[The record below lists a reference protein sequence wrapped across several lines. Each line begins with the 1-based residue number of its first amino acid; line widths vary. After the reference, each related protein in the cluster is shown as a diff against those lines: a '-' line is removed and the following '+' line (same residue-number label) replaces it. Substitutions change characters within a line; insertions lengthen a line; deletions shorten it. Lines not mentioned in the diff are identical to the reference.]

1 MAAGPRNE
9 NEIKKENE
17 RITDYHDE
25 ILQIEMLFQS
35 PVISVGYK
43 EYSVENYVDKNYF
56 SVWKGRENCAD
67 TDAMRRGLNIDGILS
82 NPDPTKNEVLTY
94 LQYTLNIAELCRRRF
109 NESGGRN
116 YDFNIKR
123 YTELLTSIRRILR
136 ELDYDVRYVPDKEII
151 YLVSRNIAAD
161 AVADNSDDVETDK
174 IIEYN
179 SFAVAGN
186 MKKKRDILLSMGD
199 TIESYSDNMAPGNVK
214 LFSNIEFMLH
224 NFNIRTDNRTGE
236 DRVDYVA
243 DMSEEELEKWYD
255 EAYQMMLL
263 RILQNEN
270 VKRMQRVE
278 AVQAACEAQSVEE
291 LKRTLEAE
299 GADRIITNRRVAE
312 YEAAGENPK
321 EERTTAADEERARQL
336 KKRAEAA
343 EERFAGRESAGEAAG
358 AESAVPEMVKTAG
371 AGKTEKVKETEDR
384 TKNIKSDR
392 KKRTP
397 SYRDVSDSAS
407 SVVIHIADEPEEKRE
422 IPIPEEME
430 DSFYDFETEK
440 SLAAV
445 AKEKVGES
453 SKAEKAGRPRKAE
466 KAKTAGK
473 DEEKKASPRR
483 EKTAG
488 KKKHGLLKLFGAA
501 VILVAAAACAFY
513 FYINSFYKEASYISD
528 RQVPENLNAEQLL
541 TAEGWEP
548 LAAAEAETIKADA
561 SAARKNADVLPMAAR
576 NVKNMLLVVLDRK
589 ENGFY
594 GSADG
599 IVLASVNTDTKKI
612 SFYPLRTDLY
622 AEIPGHGI
630 GRLGDATAY
639 GGCPL
644 LVKTLKDTY
653 QIPIVNYLS
662 TDIAGIAK
670 IVNEVGGVPF
680 SLADED
686 VVTLNV
692 KIKELAEADGADPES
707 WYLTDSAATEANGY
721 QAAASV
727 IQHQGTDDRLGKV
740 MEGLFAK
747 ISKKDTGT
755 SLKKILPYTAHNLPL
770 GAVLSGVPSLA
781 GIFSYK
787 TETTVI
793 PPENMLFTA
802 RGLIVPEFDAFLKYL
817 AEAING
823 TGAKSTESAAS
834 AVESTASESTAAE
847 STASESTAAESTVS
861 ESTASGSTSS
871 DAEIPEPKI
880 TPAAPWVL
888 APAA

>member
-1 MAAGPRNE
+1 
-9 NEIKKENE
+9 
-17 RITDYHDE
+17 
-25 ILQIEMLFQS
+25 
-35 PVISVGYK
+35 
-43 EYSVENYVDKNYF
+43 
-56 SVWKGRENCAD
+56 
-67 TDAMRRGLNIDGILS
+67 
-82 NPDPTKNEVLTY
+82 PT
-94 LQYTLNIAELCRRRF
+94 
-109 NESGGRN
+109 
-116 YDFNIKR
+116 
-123 YTELLTSIRRILR
+123 
-136 ELDYDVRYVPDKEII
+136 
-151 YLVSRNIAAD
+151 
-161 AVADNSDDVETDK
+161 
-174 IIEYN
+174 
-179 SFAVAGN
+179 
-186 MKKKRDILLSMGD
+186 
-199 TIESYSDNMAPGNVK
+199 
-214 LFSNIEFMLH
+214 
-224 NFNIRTDNRTGE
+224 
-236 DRVDYVA
+236 
-243 DMSEEELEKWYD
+243 
-255 EAYQMMLL
+255 
-263 RILQNEN
+263 
-270 VKRMQRVE
+270 
-278 AVQAACEAQSVEE
+278 
-291 LKRTLEAE
+291 
-299 GADRIITNRRVAE
+299 
-312 YEAAGENPK
+312 
-321 EERTTAADEERARQL
+321 
-336 KKRAEAA
+336 
-343 EERFAGRESAGEAAG
+343 
-358 AESAVPEMVKTAG
+358 
-371 AGKTEKVKETEDR
+371 GK
-384 TKNIKSDR
+384 
-392 KKRTP
+392 
-397 SYRDVSDSAS
+397 
-407 SVVIHIADEPEEKRE
+407 
-422 IPIPEEME
+422 
-430 DSFYDFETEK
+430 
-440 SLAAV
+440 
-445 AKEKVGES
+445 
-453 SKAEKAGRPRKAE
+453 KAEKKA
-466 KAKTAGK
+466 AP
-473 DEEKKASPRR
+473 KK

-488 KKKHGLLKLFGAA
+488 KKKHGLLKLLGAA
-501 VILVAAAACAFY
+501 VLLVAAAACAFY

-548 LAAAEAETIKADA
+548 LAAAEADTIKADA

-622 AEIPGHGI
+622 AAIPGHGI

-686 VVTLNV
+686 VVALNV

-707 WYLTDSAATEANGY
+707 WYLTDSAAQEANGY
-721 QAAASV
+721 QAAGSV
-727 IQHQGTDDRLGKV
+727 ILHQGTDDRLGKV

-755 SLKKILPYTAHNLPL
+755 SLKKILPYIAHNLPL

-802 RGLIVPEFDAFLKYL
+802 RGLIVPEFDAFIAYL
-817 AEAING
+817 ADALNG
-823 TGAKSTESAAS
+823 SGAKSTESAAS
-834 AVESTASESTAAE
+834 APESTAA
-847 STASESTAAESTVS
+847 ESTAAESTVS

>member
-343 EERFAGRESAGEAAG
+343 EERFAGRESAGEAVG
-358 AESAVPEMVKTAG
+358 AESAVPDMVKTAG
-371 AGKTEKVKETEDR
+371 AGKTERVKETGDR
-384 TKNIKSDR
+384 TKDIKSDR

-397 SYRDVSDSAS
+397 SFRDVSDSAS

-440 SLAAV
+440 SLATA
-445 AKEKVGES
+445 AKEKVGEN
-453 SKAEKAGRPRKAE
+453 SKAEKAEKEKPTGKKAE
-466 KAKTAGK
+466 KKAVP
-473 DEEKKASPRR
+473 KK

-488 KKKHGLLKLFGAA
+488 KKKHGLLKLLGAA
-501 VILVAAAACAFY
+501 VLLVAAAACAFY

-644 LVKTLKDTY
+644 LVKTIKDTY

-686 VVTLNV
+686 VVALNV

-755 SLKKILPYTAHNLPL
+755 SLKKILPYVAHNLPL

-802 RGLIVPEFDAFLKYL
+802 RGLIVPEFDAFIAYL
-817 AEAING
+817 ADALNG
-823 TGAKSTESAAS
+823 SGAKSTESAAS
-834 AVESTASESTAAE
+834 AAESTAAESTAAE
-847 STASESTAAESTVS
+847 STASESTVS

>member
-243 DMSEEELEKWYD
+243 DMSEEELERWYD

-343 EERFAGRESAGEAAG
+343 EERFAGRESAGEATG

-371 AGKTEKVKETEDR
+371 AGKTEKVKETGDR

-440 SLAAV
+440 SLVAA
-445 AKEKVGES
+445 AKEKVGEN
-453 SKAEKAGRPRKAE
+453 SKAEKAEKEKPTGKKAE
-466 KAKTAGK
+466 KKAAPKK
-473 DEEKKASPRR
+473 EKA
-483 EKTAG
+483 AG
-488 KKKHGLLKLFGAA
+488 KKKNGLLKLLGAA
-501 VILVAAAACAFY
+501 VLLVAAAACAFY

-644 LVKTLKDTY
+644 LVKTIKDTY

-686 VVTLNV
+686 VVALNV

-707 WYLTDSAATEANGY
+707 WYLTDSAAQEANGY
-721 QAAASV
+721 QAAGSV
-727 IQHQGTDDRLGKV
+727 ILHQGTDDRLGKV

-755 SLKKILPYTAHNLPL
+755 SLKKILPYIAHNLPL

-802 RGLIVPEFDAFLKYL
+802 RGLIVPEFDAFIAYL
-817 AEAING
+817 ADALNG
-823 TGAKSTESAAS
+823 SGAKSTESAAS
-834 AVESTASESTAAE
+834 AAESTAA
-847 STASESTAAESTVS
+847 ESTAAESTVS

>member
-243 DMSEEELEKWYD
+243 DMSEEELERWYD

-358 AESAVPEMVKTAG
+358 AEPVVPEMVKTAG
-371 AGKTEKVKETEDR
+371 AGKTEKVKETGDR

-440 SLAAV
+440 SLAAA
-445 AKEKVGES
+445 AKEKVGEN
-453 SKAEKAGRPRKAE
+453 SKAEKAEKEKPTGKKAE
-466 KAKTAGK
+466 KKAAPKK
-473 DEEKKASPRR
+473 EKA
-483 EKTAG
+483 AG
-488 KKKHGLLKLFGAA
+488 KKKNGLLKLLGAA
-501 VILVAAAACAFY
+501 VLLVAAAACAFY

-561 SAARKNADVLPMAAR
+561 SAARKNADVLPMVAR

-686 VVTLNV
+686 VVALNV

-707 WYLTDSAATEANGY
+707 WYLTDSAAQEANGY
-721 QAAASV
+721 QAAGSV
-727 IQHQGTDDRLGKV
+727 ILHQGTDDRLGKV

-755 SLKKILPYTAHNLPL
+755 SLKKILPYIAHNLPL
-770 GAVLSGVPSLA
+770 GAVISGVPSLA

-817 AEAING
+817 AEALNG
-823 TGAKSTESAAS
+823 SSAKSTESAAS
-834 AVESTASESTAAE
+834 AAE

>member
-243 DMSEEELEKWYD
+243 DMSEEELERWYD

-371 AGKTEKVKETEDR
+371 AGKTEKVKETGDR

-440 SLAAV
+440 SLAAA
-445 AKEKVGES
+445 AKEKVGEN
-453 SKAEKAGRPRKAE
+453 SKAEKAEKEKPTGKKAE
-466 KAKTAGK
+466 KKAAPKK
-473 DEEKKASPRR
+473 EKA
-483 EKTAG
+483 AG
-488 KKKHGLLKLFGAA
+488 KKKHGLLKLLGAA
-501 VILVAAAACAFY
+501 VLLVAAAACAFY

-686 VVTLNV
+686 VVALNV

-707 WYLTDSAATEANGY
+707 WYLTDSAAQEANGY
-721 QAAASV
+721 QAAGSV
-727 IQHQGTDDRLGKV
+727 ILHQGTDDRLGKV

-755 SLKKILPYTAHNLPL
+755 SLKKILPYIAHNLPL

-802 RGLIVPEFDAFLKYL
+802 RGLIVPEFDAFIAYL
-817 AEAING
+817 ADALNG
-823 TGAKSTESAAS
+823 SGAKSTESAAS
-834 AVESTASESTAAE
+834 AAESTAA
-847 STASESTAAESTVS
+847 ESTAAESTVS

>member
-312 YEAAGENPK
+312 YEAAGENP
-321 EERTTAADEERARQL
+321 ENARTTAADEERARQL

-358 AESAVPEMVKTAG
+358 AESAVPDMVKTAG
-371 AGKTEKVKETEDR
+371 AGKTEKVKETGDR

-440 SLAAV
+440 SLAAA
-445 AKEKVGES
+445 AKEKVGEN
-453 SKAEKAGRPRKAE
+453 SKAEKAEKEKPTGKKAE
-466 KAKTAGK
+466 KKAAPKK
-473 DEEKKASPRR
+473 EKA
-483 EKTAG
+483 AG
-488 KKKHGLLKLFGAA
+488 KKKHGLLKLLGAA
-501 VILVAAAACAFY
+501 VLLVAAAACAFY

-644 LVKTLKDTY
+644 LVKTIKDTY

-686 VVTLNV
+686 VVALNV

-707 WYLTDSAATEANGY
+707 WYLTDSAAQEANGY
-721 QAAASV
+721 QAAGSV
-727 IQHQGTDDRLGKV
+727 ILHQGTDDRLGKV

-755 SLKKILPYTAHNLPL
+755 SLKKILPYIAHNLPL

-802 RGLIVPEFDAFLKYL
+802 RGLIVPEFDAFIAYL
-817 AEAING
+817 ADALNG
-823 TGAKSTESAAS
+823 SGAKSTESAAS
-834 AVESTASESTAAE
+834 SAESTAA
-847 STASESTAAESTVS
+847 ESTAAESTVS

>member
-321 EERTTAADEERARQL
+321 EERTTVADEERARQL

-371 AGKTEKVKETEDR
+371 AGKTEKVKETGDR

-440 SLAAV
+440 SLAAA
-445 AKEKVGES
+445 AKEKVGEN
-453 SKAEKAGRPRKAE
+453 SKAEKAEKEKPTGKKAE
-466 KAKTAGK
+466 KKAAPKK
-473 DEEKKASPRR
+473 EKA
-483 EKTAG
+483 AG
-488 KKKHGLLKLFGAA
+488 KKKNGLLKLLGAA
-501 VILVAAAACAFY
+501 VLLVAAAACAFY

-707 WYLTDSAATEANGY
+707 WYLTDSAAQEANGY
-721 QAAASV
+721 QAAGSV
-727 IQHQGTDDRLGKV
+727 ILHQGTDDRLGKV

-755 SLKKILPYTAHNLPL
+755 SLKKILPYIAHNLPL

-802 RGLIVPEFDAFLKYL
+802 RGLIVPEFDAFIAYL
-817 AEAING
+817 ADALNG
-823 TGAKSTESAAS
+823 SGAKSTESAAS
-834 AVESTASESTAAE
+834 SAESTAA
-847 STASESTAAESTVS
+847 ESTAAESTVS

>member
-358 AESAVPEMVKTAG
+358 AEPVVPEMVKTAG
-371 AGKTEKVKETEDR
+371 AGKTEKVKETGDR

-440 SLAAV
+440 SLAA
-445 AKEKVGES
+445 AKEKVGEN
-453 SKAEKAGRPRKAE
+453 SKAEKAEKEKPTGKKAE
-466 KAKTAGK
+466 KKAAPKK
-473 DEEKKASPRR
+473 EKA
-483 EKTAG
+483 AG
-488 KKKHGLLKLFGAA
+488 KKKHGLLKLLGAA
-501 VILVAAAACAFY
+501 VLLVAAAACAFY

-548 LAAAEAETIKADA
+548 LAAAEADTIKADA
-561 SAARKNADVLPMAAR
+561 SAAR

-686 VVTLNV
+686 VVALNV

-707 WYLTDSAATEANGY
+707 WYLTDSAAQEANGY
-721 QAAASV
+721 QAAGSV
-727 IQHQGTDDRLGKV
+727 ILHQGTDDRLGKV

-755 SLKKILPYTAHNLPL
+755 SLKKILPYIAHNLPL

-802 RGLIVPEFDAFLKYL
+802 RGLIVPEFDAFIAYL
-817 AEAING
+817 ADALNG
-823 TGAKSTESAAS
+823 SGAKSTESAAS
-834 AVESTASESTAAE
+834 AAESTAAE
-847 STASESTAAESTVS
+847 STAAESTAAESTVS

>member
-299 GADRIITNRRVAE
+299 GADRVITNRRVAE

-371 AGKTEKVKETEDR
+371 AGKTEKVKETGDR

-397 SYRDVSDSAS
+397 SFRDVSDSAS

-440 SLAAV
+440 SLAAA
-445 AKEKVGES
+445 AKEKVGEN
-453 SKAEKAGRPRKAE
+453 SKAEKAEKEKPTGKKAE
-466 KAKTAGK
+466 KKAAPKK
-473 DEEKKASPRR
+473 EKA
-483 EKTAG
+483 AG
-488 KKKHGLLKLFGAA
+488 KKKHGLLKLLGAA
-501 VILVAAAACAFY
+501 VLLVAAAACAFY

-548 LAAAEAETIKADA
+548 LAAAEADTIKADA

-644 LVKTLKDTY
+644 LVKTIKDTY

-686 VVTLNV
+686 VVALNV

-707 WYLTDSAATEANGY
+707 WYLTDSAAQEANGY
-721 QAAASV
+721 QAAGSV
-727 IQHQGTDDRLGKV
+727 ILHQGTDDRLGKV

-755 SLKKILPYTAHNLPL
+755 SLKKILPYIAHNLPL

-802 RGLIVPEFDAFLKYL
+802 RGLIVPEFDAFIAYL
-817 AEAING
+817 ADALNG
-823 TGAKSTESAAS
+823 SSAKSTESAAS
-834 AVESTASESTAAE
+834 SAESTAA
-847 STASESTAAESTVS
+847 ESTAAESTVS

>member
-1 MAAGPRNE
+1 
-9 NEIKKENE
+9 
-17 RITDYHDE
+17 
-25 ILQIEMLFQS
+25 
-35 PVISVGYK
+35 
-43 EYSVENYVDKNYF
+43 
-56 SVWKGRENCAD
+56 
-67 TDAMRRGLNIDGILS
+67 
-82 NPDPTKNEVLTY
+82 
-94 LQYTLNIAELCRRRF
+94 
-109 NESGGRN
+109 
-116 YDFNIKR
+116 
-123 YTELLTSIRRILR
+123 
-136 ELDYDVRYVPDKEII
+136 
-151 YLVSRNIAAD
+151 
-161 AVADNSDDVETDK
+161 
-174 IIEYN
+174 
-179 SFAVAGN
+179 
-186 MKKKRDILLSMGD
+186 
-199 TIESYSDNMAPGNVK
+199 
-214 LFSNIEFMLH
+214 
-224 NFNIRTDNRTGE
+224 
-236 DRVDYVA
+236 
-243 DMSEEELEKWYD
+243 
-255 EAYQMMLL
+255 
-263 RILQNEN
+263 
-270 VKRMQRVE
+270 
-278 AVQAACEAQSVEE
+278 
-291 LKRTLEAE
+291 
-299 GADRIITNRRVAE
+299 
-312 YEAAGENPK
+312 
-321 EERTTAADEERARQL
+321 
-336 KKRAEAA
+336 
-343 EERFAGRESAGEAAG
+343 
-358 AESAVPEMVKTAG
+358 
-371 AGKTEKVKETEDR
+371 KVKETGDR

-440 SLAAV
+440 SLAAA
-445 AKEKVGES
+445 AKEKVGEN
-453 SKAEKAGRPRKAE
+453 SKAEKAEKEKPTGKKAE
-466 KAKTAGK
+466 KKAAPKK
-473 DEEKKASPRR
+473 EKA
-483 EKTAG
+483 AG
-488 KKKHGLLKLFGAA
+488 KKKHGLLKLLGAA
-501 VILVAAAACAFY
+501 VLLVAAAACAFY

-644 LVKTLKDTY
+644 LVKTIKDTY

-686 VVTLNV
+686 VVALNV

-707 WYLTDSAATEANGY
+707 WYLTDSAAQEANGY
-721 QAAASV
+721 QAAGSV
-727 IQHQGTDDRLGKV
+727 ILHQGTDDRLGKV

-755 SLKKILPYTAHNLPL
+755 SLKKILPYIAHNLPL

-781 GIFSYK
+781 GIFSYT

-802 RGLIVPEFDAFLKYL
+802 RGLIVPEFDAFIAYL
-817 AEAING
+817 ADALNG
-823 TGAKSTESAAS
+823 SGAKSTESAAS
-834 AVESTASESTAAE
+834 AAESTAAE
-847 STASESTAAESTVS
+847 STAAESTAAESTVS

>member
-9 NEIKKENE
+9 NEIKEENE

-43 EYSVENYVDKNYF
+43 EYSAENYVDKNCF

-82 NPDPTKNEVLTY
+82 KPDPTKNEVLTY
-94 LQYTLNIAELCRRRF
+94 LQYTLNIAELCRRCF

-312 YEAAGENPK
+312 YEAAGENP
-321 EERTTAADEERARQL
+321 ENARTTAADEELARQL

-343 EERFAGRESAGEAAG
+343 EERFAGRENAGEAAG
-358 AESAVPEMVKTAG
+358 AESAVPDMVRTAG
-371 AGKTEKVKETEDR
+371 AGKTEKVKETE
-384 TKNIKSDR
+384 
-392 KKRTP
+392 
-397 SYRDVSDSAS
+397 
-407 SVVIHIADEPEEKRE
+407 
-422 IPIPEEME
+422 
-430 DSFYDFETEK
+430 K
-440 SLAAV
+440 SLAA
-445 AKEKVGES
+445 AKEKVGEN
-453 SKAEKAGRPRKAE
+453 SKAEKAEKEKTTGKKAE
-466 KAKTAGK
+466 KKAAP
-473 DEEKKASPRR
+473 KK

-488 KKKHGLLKLFGAA
+488 KKKHGLLKLLGAA
-501 VILVAAAACAFY
+501 VLLVAAAVCAFY

-541 TAEGWEP
+541 AEEGWEP
-548 LAAAEAETIKADA
+548 LEAAEAETIKADA
-561 SAARKNADVLPMAAR
+561 AAARKNANALPMAAR

-599 IVLASVNTDTKKI
+599 IVLVSANTDTKKI

-686 VVTLNV
+686 IVTLNV

-707 WYLTDSAATEANGY
+707 WLLTDSAATEANGY

-727 IQHQGTDDRLGKV
+727 ILHQGTDDRLGKV
-740 MEGLFAK
+740 VEGLFAK

-755 SLKKILPYTAHNLPL
+755 SLKKILPYIAHNLPL
-770 GAVLSGVPSLA
+770 GAVISGVPSLA

-787 TETTVI
+787 TETIVI
-793 PPENMLFTA
+793 PPDNMLFTA

-817 AEAING
+817 AEALNG
-823 TGAKSTESAAS
+823 SGAKRAESETAS
-834 AVESTASESTAAE
+834 ATE
-847 STASESTAAESTVS
+847 
-861 ESTASGSTSS
+861 STSS

>member
-312 YEAAGENPK
+312 YEAAGENP
-321 EERTTAADEERARQL
+321 ENARTTAADEERARQL

-358 AESAVPEMVKTAG
+358 AEPAVPDMVKTAG

-422 IPIPEEME
+422 IPIPEEMV

-440 SLAAV
+440 SLAAA
-445 AKEKVGES
+445 AKEKVGEN
-453 SKAEKAGRPRKAE
+453 SKAEKAEKEKPTGKKAE
-466 KAKTAGK
+466 KKAAPKK
-473 DEEKKASPRR
+473 EKA
-483 EKTAG
+483 AG
-488 KKKHGLLKLFGAA
+488 KKKHGLLKLLGAA
-501 VILVAAAACAFY
+501 VLLVAAAACAFY

-561 SAARKNADVLPMAAR
+561 SAARKNADILPMAAR

-644 LVKTLKDTY
+644 LVKTIKDTY

-686 VVTLNV
+686 VVALNV

-707 WYLTDSAATEANGY
+707 WYLTDSAAQEANGY
-721 QAAASV
+721 QAAGSV
-727 IQHQGTDDRLGKV
+727 ILHQGTDDRLGKV

-755 SLKKILPYTAHNLPL
+755 SLKKILPYIAHNLPL

-802 RGLIVPEFDAFLKYL
+802 RGLIVPEFDAFIAYL
-817 AEAING
+817 ADALNG
-823 TGAKSTESAAS
+823 SGAKSTESAAS
-834 AVESTASESTAAE
+834 SAESTAAE
-847 STASESTAAESTVS
+847 STAA

>member
-243 DMSEEELEKWYD
+243 DMSEEELERWYD

-358 AESAVPEMVKTAG
+358 AEPAVPEMVKTAG
-371 AGKTEKVKETEDR
+371 AGKTEKVKETGDR
-384 TKNIKSDR
+384 TKDIKSDR

-440 SLAAV
+440 SLAA
-445 AKEKVGES
+445 AKEKVGEN
-453 SKAEKAGRPRKAE
+453 SKAEKAEKEKNTGKKAE
-466 KAKTAGK
+466 KKAAP
-473 DEEKKASPRR
+473 KK

-488 KKKHGLLKLFGAA
+488 KKKHGLLKLLGAA
-501 VILVAAAACAFY
+501 VLLVAAAACAFY

-548 LAAAEAETIKADA
+548 LAAAEADTIKADA
-561 SAARKNADVLPMAAR
+561 SAARKNADILPMAAR

-644 LVKTLKDTY
+644 LVRTLKDTY

-686 VVTLNV
+686 VVALNV

-707 WYLTDSAATEANGY
+707 WYLTDSAAQEANGY
-721 QAAASV
+721 QAAGSV
-727 IQHQGTDDRLGKV
+727 ILHQGTDDRLGKV

-755 SLKKILPYTAHNLPL
+755 SLKKILPYIAHNLPL

-802 RGLIVPEFDAFLKYL
+802 RGLIVPEFDAFIAYL
-817 AEAING
+817 ADALNG
-823 TGAKSTESAAS
+823 SGAKSTESAAS
-834 AVESTASESTAAE
+834 SAE